1 MIFLAWD
8 PANMRCDW
16 SATGTALETAVLLAV
31 FTDRVASPDYKPM
44 DGDPRGHWSD
54 AYTGQSVGSNL
65 WELDHSKMSSE
76 AIALAQNSTQIAL
89 QPLIDSGAASAVD
102 VIAQRQ
108 GQLCAMKITVTAP
121 TGQAETFRYS
131 WAWGQV

>member
-8 PANMRCDW
+8 PVNMRCDW

-31 FTDRVASPDYKPM
+31 FTDRLASPDFVPL

-54 AYTGQSVGSNL
+54 AYTVQSTGSNL
-65 WELDHSKMSSE
+65 WELDRAKMT
-76 AIALAQNSTQIAL
+76 AANIALAQNSVQLAL
-89 QPLIDSGAASAVD
+89 QPLIDRGVASAVD

-108 GQLCAMKITVTAP
+108 GQLCAMKITITGP
-121 TGQAETFRYS
+121 TGQTATFRYD

>member
-1 MIFLAWD
+1 MIYLTWD
-8 PANMRCDW
+8 PINMRADW

-31 FTDRVASPDYKPM
+31 FTDRVASPDFTPM

-54 AYTGQSVGSNL
+54 AYTGTPVGSNL
-65 WELDHSKMSSE
+65 WELDRAKMTD
-76 AIALAQNSTQIAL
+76 ANVALAQNSTQLAL
-89 QPLIDSGAASAVD
+89 QPLIDSGVASAID

-108 GQLCAMKITVTAP
+108 GQLCAMKITVAAP
-121 TGQAETFRYS
+121 TGQTETFRYS